1 MGYVLVD
8 RTEFE
13 LLVEWLLSMACVYL
27 AGLLSVKRVNALCLS
42 KLSQC
47 IVAHC
52 YACLHSLLY
61 FIQRQVVAKDNIKV
75 IKKEITFLVISHS
88 MFFNAIVLLIIA

>member
-1 MGYVLVD
+1 ML
-8 RTEFE
+8 
-13 LLVEWLLSMACVYL
+13 CVCQRLNQY
-27 AGLLSVKRVNALCLS
+27 
-42 KLSQC
+42 

-61 FIQRQVVAKDNIKV
+61 LIQRQVVAKDNVKV

-88 MFFNAIVLLIIA
+88 VFF